1 MCVCVCVIVVQDKRR
16 VYHTQLTIKAIY
28 CSHSSL
34 LEQNHNVQ
42 ST

>member
-1 MCVCVCVIVVQDKRR
+1 MCVYVLMIVVRDKRQ
-16 VYHTQLTIKAIY
+16 VYHTQLTKKVIY